1 MGNSLE
7 IGILS
12 RSRLR
17 VAGNTPLP
25 RRTLAGCPVRC
36 YRLLMDVSTSIR
48 SSFADEYGDARRLFL
63 DAATAAGASLT
74 AWENPLRGPHG
85 EPLTTDVAWLG
96 PEDAGRVLVLIS
108 ATHGVEGFCG
118 SGVQVDWLTRNAGD
132 DAGADAGA
140 GPLPADTAVLLI
152 HALNSHGFA
161 WWRRVT
167 EEGCDLN
174 RNFVDFGQPLPEN
187 PGHDELV
194 DAFVPPSL
202 DDATL
207 AAAEAKLSAWR
218 AEHGEKA
225 FQAARK
231 AGQYRHPHSMFFGG
245 TAPARAQQTLASIF
259 DAFRLGERR
268 MLSVVD
274 VHTGLGPHGYGE
286 PICGHRRGTVGFD
299 RVLSMYGDSTG
310 LPAEGSS
317 SSIPLNGTQN
327 RFWEPRLGDRYT
339 YVALE
344 YGTYD
349 QERSRKA
356 LRADHWLHATRTFD
370 WHDAGAQAIKREIKW
385 HYYPATDAWK
395 EMVLWRSRQVIR
407 QTLAGLERFG

>member
-1 MGNSLE
+1 MPGE
-7 IGILS
+7 PG
-12 RSRLR
+12 RL
-17 VAGNTPLP
+17 TPDPCRP
-25 RRTLAGCPVRC
+25 REGSIAVPPLAGPPDGC
-36 YRLLMDVSTSIR
+36 YALHMDVLTSIR

-74 AWENPLRGPHG
+74 PWENPNRGPHG
-85 EPLTTDVAWLG
+85 EPLTTDVAWVG
-96 PEDAGRVLVLIS
+96 PEDAGRVLVVIS

-118 SGVQVDWLTRNAGD
+118 SGVQVDWLADT
-132 DAGADAGA
+132 GADR
-140 GPLPADTAVLLI
+140 LPDDTAVLLV
-152 HALNSHGFA
+152 HALNCHGFA

-174 RNFVDFGQPLPEN
+174 RNFIDFDQPPPEN
-187 PGHDELV
+187 AGHDELV
-194 DAFVPPSL
+194 DAFVPASL
-202 DDATL
+202 DDDTL
-207 AAAEAKLSAWR
+207 AAAEAKIAAWR
-218 AEHGEKA
+218 ARHGEKA

-231 AGQYRHPHSMFFGG
+231 AGQYKHQHSMFFGG
-245 TAPARAQQTLASIF
+245 FGPTRARQTLSGIF
-259 DAFRLGERR
+259 DAFRLGDRR
-268 MLSVVD
+268 MVSVVD

-286 PICGHRRGTVGFD
+286 PICGHKRGSVALD

-310 LPAEGSS
+310 LPAEGTSF
-317 SSIPLNGTQN
+317 SIPMNGTQG

-356 LRADHWLHATRTFD
+356 LRADHWLHANRVFD
-370 WHDAGAQAIKREIKW
+370 WHDAEAQAIKQAIKW

-395 EMVLWRSRQVIR
+395 EMVLFRSRQVIR
-407 QTLAGLERFG
+407 QTLEGLAEFG